1 MHTRTLT
8 VLFLAA
14 ALLPHTVGANGGHGS
29 HDAQVSHGAH
39 ESHGVHES
47 DDAHESQ
54 GAHVSHG
61 AHVHGVAELLLVRDG
76 QQLELVLE
84 SPAANLVGFEHP
96 PASARDHEAIDRAV
110 ASLLDSKQLFT
121 LVGDDC
127 VAVDVQLSNPFAED
141 HQHEQHKQ
149 HDHHADAAGHGD
161 SHTEFHVSYQY
172 QCTGKTGIK
181 QLKAGL
187 LAVFPAIEQLDV
199 QWITESGQGAGRLSA
214 GNATLRLQ

>member
-1 MHTRTLT
+1 MRRNVLTTLMLT
-8 VLFLAA
+8 A
-14 ALLPHTVGANGGHGS
+14 ALLPHTLQADDGHHSHDGHG
-29 HDAQVSHGAH
+29 DHG
-39 ESHGVHES
+39 
-47 DDAHESQ
+47 
-54 GAHVSHG
+54 SHG

-76 QQLELVLE
+76 GQLELVLE

-121 LVGDDC
+121 IVGDDC

-141 HQHEQHKQ
+141 DQHKQ
-149 HDHHADAAGHGD
+149 HDHHADAAGHGG
-161 SHTEFHVSYQY
+161 SHREFHVSYQY

-199 QWITESGQGAGRLSA
+199 QWITESGQGAGRLS
-214 GNATLRLQ
+214 GSNDTVRLQ